1 MWVNKKFFNDSNRGQ
16 FIEGIYSDSIKK
28 DSIPI
33 KAFEMFLY
41 KFLFY
46 KSTIKAEISMIYI
59 LRQVTIL
66 LVFQRILRFLEGMK
80 KLAYYFEAAMLRFI
94 VHRSCSWTLTS
105 FMNV

>member
-1 MWVNKKFFNDSNRGQ
+1 MGLEFKGQIKIYRKFGSCGSIKNSLTTQTVGQ

-46 KSTIKAEISMIYI
+46 KSMIKAEISMIYI
-59 LRQVTIL
+59 LREVTIL
-66 LVFQRILRFLEGMK
+66 LVFQRINSEVLRRYEKVSLLF
-80 KLAYYFEAAMLRFI
+80 
-94 VHRSCSWTLTS
+94 
-105 FMNV
+105 